1 MAQVSDYTGLITSE
15 HADKPKFM
23 AMVATV
29 AQCAVDQI
37 TQLQSMPV
45 AFDLDQ
51 AVGKQLDAVGIW
63 IGLSR
68 NIAVPISNVYFSWDT
83 ADVGWDQGVWKQPGD
98 SDAGITLMDD
108 GTYRL
113 MLRAKIGANKWDGS
127 MGGSVAILQGVFVGS
142 GVAAKII
149 DNQDMTMTIVMSGGS
164 LSALA
169 KAMIEQGYIPIK
181 PVGVSATY
189 TVS

>member
-1 MAQVSDYTGLITSE
+1 MAQVSDYTGLITSG

-23 AMVATV
+23 AVVAAV
-29 AQCAVDQI
+29 AQCAVDQM
-37 TQLQSMPV
+37 TLLQSMPT

-51 AVGKQLDAVGIW
+51 AVGVQLDAVGIW
-63 IGLSR
+63 VGLNR
-68 NIAVPISNVYFSWDT
+68 NIAAPIDNVYFSWDT

-98 SDAGITLMDD
+98 PDTGITRMDD

-142 GVAAKII
+142 GVAAKIV

-181 PVGVSATY
+181 PVGVGATY
-189 TVS
+189 AVS

>member
-23 AMVATV
+23 AMVAAV

-37 TQLQSMPV
+37 TLLQSMPN

-51 AVGKQLDAVGIW
+51 AVGAQLDVVGIW
-63 IGLSR
+63 VGLNR
-68 NIAVPISNVYFSWDT
+68 NIAVPIDNVYFSWDT
-83 ADVGWDQGVWKQPGD
+83 VDVGWDQGIWKQPGD
-98 SDAGITLMDD
+98 PDAGITRMDD
-108 GTYRL
+108 GTYRI

-127 MGGSVAILQGVFVGS
+127 MAGSVAILQQVFVGT
-142 GVAAKII
+142 GVNAKIV
-149 DNQDMTMTIVMSGGS
+149 DNQDMTMDLVMSGGS

-181 PVGVSATY
+181 PVGVGVTY